1 MVTFIFL
8 GIPLNDIHPDL
19 IEVMKKLDSI
29 FDMLVAGGEAKLL
42 VIELADMEI
51 EHLGYAE
58 REVNCRTSRTKGS

>member
-19 IEVMKKLDSI
+19 IEMMKKLDSI

-42 VIELADMEI
+42 VIEFADMEI
-51 EHLGYAE
+51 EHLGYA
-58 REVNCRTSRTKGS
+58 